1 MPTTHT
7 HTIPEPILEVCCKC
21 GVLDENCTFGTI
33 ITMLCP
39 KPTSQIYLW
48 SIHPHDAQ
56 LEELELKGI
65 IMVKGS

>member
-1 MPTTHT
+1 MWCARRELYVWNNYNHAMPEAH
-7 HTIPEPILEVCCKC
+7 E
-21 GVLDENCTFGTI
+21 
-33 ITMLCP
+33 
-39 KPTSQIYLW
+39 QIYLW